1 MPGLV
6 ECVPNFSEG
15 RRMDVVDAIAD
26 AVSVTPGV
34 VLLDRSSDRDHNRSV
49 LTFAGEGEPV
59 ADAME
64 AAMAVALERIDL
76 RDHIG
81 QHPRLGAVD
90 VVPFVPLEGSTMS
103 GCVDL
108 ARAFGARVAERF
120 DLPVYL
126 YAEAATRPDRRV
138 LSDIRRPQFEG
149 LADVIGTP
157 EFEPD
162 FGPARRH
169 PTGGAT
175 VVGARPFLIAYN
187 INLDSDDLALAKRIA
202 STIRERNGGLPRV
215 QALGLFLDDLECAQ
229 VSMNLLDHTVT
240 PLWRV
245 WEEVEGLAREAG
257 AALRESELIGLAPLA
272 ALTAVA
278 DHLGVN
284 PDASVE
290 RRLEEAAAWL
300 GLRDFEATMA
310 LELRLAALRQGGP
323 AERR

>member
-1 MPGLV
+1 
-6 ECVPNFSEG
+6 
-15 RRMDVVDAIAD
+15 
-26 AVSVTPGV
+26 
-34 VLLDRSSDRDHNRSV
+34 
-49 LTFAGEGEPV
+49 
-59 ADAME
+59 
-64 AAMAVALERIDL
+64 
-76 RDHIG
+76 
-81 QHPRLGAVD
+81 
-90 VVPFVPLEGSTMS
+90 
-103 GCVDL
+103 
-108 ARAFGARVAERF
+108 
-120 DLPVYL
+120 
-126 YAEAATRPDRRV
+126 
-138 LSDIRRPQFEG
+138 
-149 LADVIGTP
+149 
-157 EFEPD
+157 
-162 FGPARRH
+162 
-169 PTGGAT
+169 
-175 VVGARPFLIAYN
+175 
-187 INLDSDDLALAKRIA
+187 RIA